1 MSRRVSSLAA
11 LVLLAAAPAAANPVD
26 LHGYGGRAPGMA
38 GAQTA
43 AAEGSSAN
51 YYNPAALALAAGVRL
66 DLGYQVALPRLTIAG
81 GDQEVTAVRGLT
93 LGAVIPLA
101 LRGRTIATFG
111 AGLWLPDQ
119 QLVHNRTLPAGQPRW
134 VLHDN
139 RAQRFF
145 FASHVAVTPL
155 PGLHVGAGIG
165 VGAET
170 GGSWILTGRLG
181 YPDSFDSDLRL
192 DVDVDV
198 TPIVYPQAGLL
209 WEANRWL
216 RVGVAYR
223 GQFVVEALEI
233 IRFEADIGPA
243 GEEPIVDQALLALEA
258 VALDVFQPEQIAV
271 GAAIQ
276 ATPRLLLTGDVT
288 YNRWSEFANPTP
300 VIELDYD
307 VGVFNDFV
315 MISDATDFEDPNF
328 HDTLSLRAGAELAM
342 SPRWRLRGGYGWDP
356 SPAPEQIGESN
367 FVDGDR
373 HTLAAGAGLRAGPW
387 GGLLT
392 GPVEVDAY
400 LALTVLPERRHR
412 KLSAIDP
419 IGDYAARGRVLA
431 LGLSTAWPF

>member
-1 MSRRVSSLAA
+1 MSRALAIA
-11 LVLLAAAPAAANPVD
+11 ILVLRATPAAANPMD
-26 LHGYGGRAPGMA
+26 LHGYGARGPGMG

-43 AAEGSSAN
+43 DAEGASAN
-51 YYNPAALALAAGVRL
+51 YYNPAALALATRVRL
-66 DLGYQVALPRLTIAG
+66 DLGYQVALPRLTISG
-81 GDQEVTAVRGLT
+81 GDQEVAPVRGLT

-101 LRGRTIATFG
+101 LRGRSLATVG
-111 AGLWLPDQ
+111 LGLWLPDQ
-119 QLVHNRTLPAGQPRW
+119 QLVHNRTLPAAQPRW

-145 FASHVAVTPL
+145 FAAHVAVTPL
-155 PGLHVGAGIG
+155 SGLHIGAGIG

-181 YPDSFDSDLRL
+181 YPSSIDSDLLL

-209 WEANRWL
+209 WDATGWL
-216 RVGVAYR
+216 RVGATYR

-243 GEEPIVDQALLALEA
+243 GEEPVVDDALLALEA
-258 VALDVFQPEQIAV
+258 VALDVFQPEQLAL

-276 ATPRLLLTGDVT
+276 ATPRLRLTGDAT
-288 YNRWSEFANPTP
+288 YSRWSEFANPTP
-300 VIELDYD
+300 TIEFDYD

-315 MISDATDFEDPNF
+315 EIGDAVSFEDPHF
-328 HDTLSLRAGAELAM
+328 HDTLALRAGAELAL
-342 SPRWRLRGGYGWDP
+342 SSRWRLRGGYGWDP
-356 SPAPEQIGESN
+356 SPAPEQVGESN

-392 GPVEVDAY
+392 GPLEIDAY

-412 KLSAIDP
+412 KLSPIDP
-419 IGDYAARGRVLA
+419 IGDYSARGRVLA
-431 LGLSTAWPF
+431 FGLSTAWPF